1 MFYEEKSMKIYAI
14 LFDMVRRDIG
24 IEEHLK
30 SKGLHCSDFITN
42 SWTAT
47 TLSTMFSV

>member
-1 MFYEEKSMKIYAI
+1 MKIYAM
-14 LFDMVRRDIG
+14 LFDMVRSG
-24 IEEHLK
+24 SGLEEHLK

-47 TLSTMFSV
+47 TLSSMFSGNRV